1 MTLSGRTK
9 IAIAVAGIAGA
20 AGLAAGGTALADP
33 GGGRVELQIVSD
45 EAPSG
50 AGAAGLTGTGAGAD
64 GHDCPERDGGQGHGT
79 GSPAA
84 DAR

>member
-20 AGLAAGGTALADP
+20 AGLAMGGTALADP
-33 GGGRVELQIVSD
+33 GGGSRVELQIVGD
-45 EAPSG
+45 EAPAG
-50 AGAAGLTGTGAGAD
+50 AGATGVTGADAD
-64 GHDCPERDGGQGHGT
+64 GHDCPERDGGSGSGS